1 MHLLLIDDHKMF
13 IDGLATTLNSLQLVN
28 HVTIKN
34 CAKDALEHIE
44 EGHIYHL
51 IMLDLNMPDMN
62 GFQFMDTLVD
72 RGFHF
77 PVVILSGSN
86 DPRDFIKLRDYD
98 ISGYISKSSD
108 LNALHKALQSISKG
122 DVVIPT
128 EFSLYFNNDYQSDV
142 SKKIAQQCQLPP
154 RKMEILLCMSNG
166 MTNKDIAEKL
176 FVAKSTIDGHVKEI
190 YKRLEVSNRVEC
202 INKSKSI
209 GLI

>member
-108 LNALHKALQSISKG
+108 LNALHEALQSISKG
-122 DVVIPT
+122 EVVIPT

-142 SKKIAQQCQLPP
+142 SKKLLSNVNYHRAKWKFCYVCQ
-154 RKMEILLCMSNG
+154 
-166 MTNKDIAEKL
+166 TA
-176 FVAKSTIDGHVKEI
+176 
-190 YKRLEVSNRVEC
+190 
-202 INKSKSI
+202 
-209 GLI
+209 